1 VDLKPW
7 ELLGPSQY
15 ILTASDV
22 AAFLRVSEKTLTR
35 MVAAGQFPTPQLISG
50 TPTWSGPDVAAYLQL
65 RGRVGSHDDEPEDK
79 PRQRRTEP
87 DK

>member
-1 VDLKPW
+1 VELKGW
-7 ELLGPSQY
+7 ELLGPVQY
-15 ILTASDV
+15 ILHAADV
-22 AAFLRVSEKTLTR
+22 AAFLRVSEKTLAR

-50 TPTWSGPDVAAYLQL
+50 TPTWTGPDVAAYLHL
-65 RGRVGSHDDEPEDK
+65 RGRVGGAEDEPEDK